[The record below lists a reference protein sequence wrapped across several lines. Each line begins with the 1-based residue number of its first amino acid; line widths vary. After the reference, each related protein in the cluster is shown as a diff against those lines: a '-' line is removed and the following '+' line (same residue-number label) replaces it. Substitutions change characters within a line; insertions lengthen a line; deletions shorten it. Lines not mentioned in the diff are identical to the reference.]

1 MSTGF
6 WGINL
11 ITDKQR
17 RKAKTIV
24 FLSNSFYDCFDIVNE
39 MEEQLSV
46 LYPNSFIILHFC
58 KDEEYNKTQKT
69 IFKQD

>member
-24 FLSNSFYDCFDIVNE
+24 FLSNSFYDCCDIVNE

-46 LYPNSFIILHFC
+46 LYPNFFIILHFC
-58 KDEEYNKTQKT
+58 KDEEYSKEQKT